1 MSHSVTIRTTTTTTS
16 GSTIILNTS
25 YLRTFPGIL
34 KFLEVALGI
43 VCVGIMGHDHD
54 THYAEALASTPRI
67 FFLLMTTTFMIASF
81 ILLISCLASLSTGSI
96 ISKTIYEVIYH
107 SIGFGL
113 LLAASL
119 NLLVDI
125 TKTRYRPHN
134 YDAILAA
141 SIMGLVNA
149 ALYLMSTILALR
161 SYRGI

>member
-16 GSTIILNTS
+16 GSTIILNTG

-43 VCVGIMGHDHD
+43 VCVGIIGHDHD
-54 THYAEALASTPRI
+54 SGYSVALSSTPRI

-81 ILLISCLASLSTGSI
+81 ILLVSCLASLSTGSI

-119 NLLVDI
+119 NLLIDV
-125 TKTRYRPHN
+125 TKNNRVYN
-134 YDAILAA
+134 YDALLAA
-141 SIMGLVNA
+141 SVIGLVNA
-149 ALYLMSTILALR
+149 ALYLLSTLLALR